1 MRLSRLFFKTFKE
14 APAEAD
20 ILSHKLLER
29 AGYIKKLG
37 RGLYTYTPLMW
48 RVIHN
53 LSDLIR
59 EEMNAAGAQEVH
71 MPHLHPAEIWKKS
84 GRWDGYRAE
93 GLLFALEGR
102 EGSAYALGPTHEEVV
117 THLVTDWLSSY
128 KQLPVNLY
136 QITHKFRDE
145 IRPRFGLMRCKE
157 FLMKD
162 AYAFCQNE
170 EQMQGQYDAM
180 HTAYTRI
187 LERLGLDFATVK
199 ADGGQIGKGKSEE
212 FQVLADIGEDALLIA
227 GDLAYNIE
235 TAEAL
240 LQDSNPESPLPLQEV
255 STPHISTIEE
265 LSTFLGV
272 GASKIVKTL
281 IFKLTFKDREE
292 FVALGIRG
300 DRSINAVKVANFF
313 GALQT
318 ELATAEEIYKVTGAP
333 QGFAGPVDC
342 PLAYYAD
349 KSTQAMSNFVTARNK
364 PDLHLLN
371 VSWGR
376 DATPQ
381 AFHDFLLAEGGD
393 LCPHN
398 REPYIMRRGIEVG
411 HVFNL
416 GTRYSEVCEA
426 HFQDENGKS
435 RPFYMGC
442 YGIGVGR
449 LAAACIEQKG
459 DSKGLVWPLCI
470 APYKVFI
477 TAAKMDETAMKDE
490 AERLYGFWEEA
501 LLDDREER
509 LGFKLK
515 DCDLLGIPYKII
527 VGRRFIEE
535 GLYELESRQGV
546 KEFVSLEQLLE
557 RLSVFVKPL
566 AK

>member
-29 AGYIKKLG
+29 AGFIKKLG

-48 RVIHN
+48 RVIQK
-53 LSDLIR
+53 LSTVIR

-93 GLLFALEGR
+93 GLLFALEDR
-102 EGSAYALGPTHEEVV
+102 EGAEYALGPTHEEVI

-170 EQMQGQYDAM
+170 EQMQSQYDAM

-199 ADGGQIGKGKSEE
+199 ADGGKIGKGKSEE
-212 FQVLADIGEDALLIA
+212 FQVLADVGEDALLIA
-227 GDLAYNIE
+227 GDLAYNVE
-235 TAEAL
+235 AAEAL
-240 LQDSNPESPLPLQEV
+240 LKDPIPEAALPLKEV
-255 STPHISTIEE
+255 STPGISTIEE
-265 LSTFLGV
+265 LVAFLGV
-272 GASKIVKTL
+272 EAPKIVKTL
-281 IFKLTFKDREE
+281 IYKLTFKDKEE
-292 FVALGIRG
+292 FVAIGIRG
-300 DRSINAVKVANFF
+300 DRSINEVKVANFF

-318 ELATAEEIYKVTGAP
+318 ELATIEEIYKITKSP
-333 QGFAGPVDC
+333 QGFAGPIDC
-342 PLAYYAD
+342 PLVYYAD
-349 KSTQAMSNFVTARNK
+349 NSIKALNNFVTARNK
-364 PDLHLLN
+364 KDLHLLN

-376 DATPQ
+376 DVTPKG
-381 AFHDFLLAEGGD
+381 FHDFLLAEAHD
-393 LCPHN
+393 ICPHN
-398 REPYIMRRGIEVG
+398 NEPYIMRRGIEVG

-416 GTRYSEVCEA
+416 GTRYSEACEA
-426 HFQDENGKS
+426 YFQDENGKS
-435 RPFYMGC
+435 RPFHMGC

-477 TAAKMDETAMKDE
+477 TAAKMNEMAMKDE
-490 AERLYGFWEEA
+490 AERLYTLLGDA

-515 DCDLLGIPYKII
+515 DCDLLGIPYKVI
-527 VGRRFIEE
+527 VGNRFIEE
-535 GLYELESRQGV
+535 GLYELESRQGE
-546 KEFVSLEQLLE
+546 KEFVSEETLLKK
-557 RLSVFVKPL
+557 LHQKT
-566 AK
+566 